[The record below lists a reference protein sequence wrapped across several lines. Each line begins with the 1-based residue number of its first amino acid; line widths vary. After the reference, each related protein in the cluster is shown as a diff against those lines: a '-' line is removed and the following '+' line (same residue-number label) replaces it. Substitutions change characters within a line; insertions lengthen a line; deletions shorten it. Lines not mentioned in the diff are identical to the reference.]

1 MRLLFIAPTT
11 NLAHGAELSRVASGM
26 TIDVIDGLLDRAGL
40 GRALRE
46 AEADIVHFC
55 GHGGKSVLE
64 LGDGLLDKG
73 DLVSM
78 LSGLRAAK
86 VFVINAC
93 ESASLGIA
101 IHNALHV
108 PVIAMDAEIDDRAA
122 VRFAESFYRAY
133 RASGSVGGAFDTA
146 RDTLLRVHPDQA
158 SAPVLI
164 NGDMATGAALE
175 ECMAYVKAQLGEL
188 RTQLAGIEGNV
199 KEMKTQQPQ
208 FTRHMLRFA
217 YIALALLVLL
227 VVAQA
232 ATPWLNAVF
241 AR

>member
-26 TIDVIDGLLDRAGL
+26 TIEVIDGLLDRAGL

-93 ESASLGIA
+93 EAASLGIA

-175 ECMAYVKAQLGEL
+175 ECMAYVKTQLGEL
-188 RTQLAGIEGNV
+188 RAQLAGIEGNV
-199 KEMKTQQPQ
+199 KEMKTQQPH
-208 FTRHMLRFA
+208 FTRHMLRFG
-217 YIALALLVLL
+217 YMALALLVLL